1 MPDTLHQPLRDL
13 LVLRYDDFRQRL
25 RSRLGSR
32 QLAEDALQE
41 TWLRVDAM
49 RDGTAVRHPAAY
61 LFRVALNVAEEQ
73 RRKQA
78 RVMTLDEVEDLYLM
92 ADERA
97 DPAREALGE
106 QEIAML
112 RRALSELPRRRRAI
126 VTAAR
131 LNDVPHKEI
140 AARHGVSLRTVEKEL
155 KAGLEHCCKRL
166 DREYIQRFGPKIKR
180 PPS

>member
-1 MPDTLHQPLRDL
+1 MPDTFHQPLRDL
-13 LVLRYDDFRQRL
+13 LVLRYDEFRQRL

-49 RDGTAVRHPAAY
+49 RDSTAVRHPAAY

-97 DPAREALGE
+97 DPARDCL
-106 QEIAML
+106 L
-112 RRALSELPRRRRAI
+112 YTSPSPR
-126 VTAAR
+126 
-131 LNDVPHKEI
+131 D
-140 AARHGVSLRTVEKEL
+140 
-155 KAGLEHCCKRL
+155 KRQT
-166 DREYIQRFGPKIKR
+166 RM
-180 PPS
+180 PSSA